1 MLEINNINVFYGK
14 VQTLF
19 DVSISVKGDEI
30 VSIVGSNGAGKTTLM
45 NSIVGVNKSVKGQ
58 IKFNGE
64 TISGLPTHKIIQ
76 KGIIYVPEGR
86 RIFYDMSVLENIEMG
101 GYNRKLSK
109 KQFAEELETVVTI
122 FPRLKERLQQMG
134 GTLSGGEQQMLA
146 IARGLLSDPKLLML
160 DEPSLGLAPIVVDEV
175 FDVIV
180 KINKMKKIP
189 IILVEQNA
197 YMALNVSSMAYV
209 LELGNIKQ
217 HGKSS
222 DLVESPEIKKAYLG
236 G

>member
-1 MLEINNINVFYGK
+1 MLEINNVNVFYGK
-14 VQTLF
+14 VQALF

-30 VSIVGSNGAGKTTLM
+30 VSIIGSNGAGKTTLM
-45 NSIVGVNKSVKGQ
+45 NSIVGINKSVGGK

-64 TISGLPTHKIIQ
+64 TISGMPTHKIIE

-101 GYNRKLSK
+101 SYTRKLSR
-109 KQFAEELETVVTI
+109 KQFNEELEMVVTI

-180 KINKMKKIP
+180 NINKMKKIP

-197 YMALNVSSMAYV
+197 YMALNVSSRSYV
-209 LELGNIKQ
+209 LELGNIKH
-217 HGKSS
+217 HGRSS
-222 DLVESPEIKKAYLG
+222 ELAESPEIKKAYLG